1 MLILLAIFLLLLNGF
16 FVAAEFA
23 LVKVRGTQLEPLVN
37 QGSSSAKL
45 ASHIVKNID
54 PYLSATQLGITLA
67 SLGLGWIGEPAVAS
81 LLKAGMLHLGINN
94 PNYIHTASFIIAF
107 TIISFLHIVIGEI
120 APKSFALAQPVA
132 TSMFVSYPMKITY
145 FIFYPALMLLN
156 GTSNLLL
163 KAVGITPANGH
174 TSISAEELYHMTRQ
188 SGASGAIDT
197 DQSQLLTNVF
207 TFSDRVAS
215 EIMVPHNRVVYVD
228 VDATIDEILQLVLTS
243 GHSRIPLVEESLDKV
258 IGVLHIKDLLPH
270 ISNNTVPDD
279 IRKLARTPIFVSE
292 FMPAQ
297 KILVELKHQR
307 THLAIV
313 VDEYGGTSGVV
324 TIEDVLEELVGDIQ
338 DEFDTEVQVIQKSD
352 NGYIIDGSASLFEV
366 FRTLNLG
373 EPDSDADTLNGF
385 MMEYLEHIPVVN
397 DTLTI
402 DGWQFKVLSMDGLR
416 IGKLEAIRLEQE
428 TESK

>member
-1 MLILLAIFLLLLNGF
+1 
-16 FVAAEFA
+16 
-23 LVKVRGTQLEPLVN
+23 
-37 QGSSSAKL
+37 
-45 ASHIVKNID
+45 
-54 PYLSATQLGITLA
+54 
-67 SLGLGWIGEPAVAS
+67 
-81 LLKAGMLHLGINN
+81 
-94 PNYIHTASFIIAF
+94 
-107 TIISFLHIVIGEI
+107 
-120 APKSFALAQPVA
+120 
-132 TSMFVSYPMKITY
+132 MFVSYPMKITY